1 MNKVLNILLVEDD
14 PLDQR
19 QIERAFEKKGILHR
33 MQIARNGEE
42 ALCFLMSESEKGSV
56 LPDIILL
63 DLSMPKMNGLEFLN
77 EFRKYEQ
84 LSGIK
89 VFVLT
94 GSDQE
99 KPIAE
104 KLNVSGYIL
113 KPLRLASP
121 ATDSIP
127 LMIDMM
133 NIQSRFGK

>member
-33 MQIARNGEE
+33 MQVARNGEE
-42 ALCFLMSESEKGSV
+42 ALSFLVTEYEKRSI

-63 DLSMPKMNGLEFLN
+63 DLSMPKMNGLEFLH
-77 EFRKYEQ
+77 EFRKHEQ

-99 KPIAE
+99 KPFAE
-104 KLNVSGYIL
+104 KFNVSGYIL
-113 KPLRLASP
+113 KPLKLSSP

-133 NIQSRFGK
+133 NIQSGF